1 MIAAV
6 VKHILI
12 RDKYINEKSTPA
24 QCGEAVQKWRAEHP
38 YLPPLHPSKVDASR
52 EAECQICLDLEMVHP
67 VINGQPDYSQLIPC
81 TCGEAQ
87 RKAAAARIAMEHSGI
102 PHTSGRAYTFKTF
115 KDVDGTEKS
124 KEAAM
129 TLATGSA
136 PFKVLLLYG
145 DVGNGK
151 THLLYATASLAIENG
166 LRVKFVAFP
175 DLLSKARMNI
185 GNKDGG
191 GIDAVLDEYKRCE
204 FLCLDEVKF
213 KLTKEGQAEDQ
224 WATDVLE
231 DILNYRYRHELHT
244 MITTNHDV
252 KAFPA
257 QVYSRFTEP
266 RICKCVLNS
275 APDYRKKVKR

>member
-24 QCGEAVQKWRAEHP
+24 QCGEAVQKWRADHP
-38 YLPPLHPSKVDASR
+38 YLPPLHPSAVDSSR

-67 VINGQPDYSQLIPC
+67 RINGQPDYSQLIPC

-102 PHTSGRAYTFKTF
+102 PNTSSRSYTFKTF
-115 KDVDGTEKS
+115 KDESGTEKA

-129 TLATGSA
+129 VLATGHA

-151 THLLYATASLAIENG
+151 THLLYATASFRLYNES
-166 LRVKFVAFP
+166 AFN
-175 DLLSKARMNI
+175 LST
-185 GNKDGG
+185 
-191 GIDAVLDEYKRCE
+191 
-204 FLCLDEVKF
+204 
-213 KLTKEGQAEDQ
+213 KLTMPCVCLL
-224 WATDVLE
+224 VL
-231 DILNYRYRHELHT
+231 I
-244 MITTNHDV
+244 IGGV
-252 KAFPA
+252 IASPSCGSPA
-257 QVYSRFTEP
+257 LSSTRTC
-266 RICKCVLNS
+266 ISS
-275 APDYRKKVKR
+275 AR